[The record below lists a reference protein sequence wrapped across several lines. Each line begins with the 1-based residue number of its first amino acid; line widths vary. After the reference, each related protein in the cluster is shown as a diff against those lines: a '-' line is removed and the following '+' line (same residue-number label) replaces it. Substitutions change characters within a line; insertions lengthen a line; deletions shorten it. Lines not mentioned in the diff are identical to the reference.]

1 VKISVKEKD
10 LLLLGIHKLNKCLM
24 KVKAHRTSRGNTRS
38 IFIRLSYGSYE
49 EVRPDDLYKNG
60 RKYRRIEY
68 YTGKTIKA
76 DDWDLK
82 KEKTKN
88 NSYLNA
94 QIEKGIVRIK
104 EIYSEYDYN
113 GKVDFRT
120 LREAIKNDVQ
130 LNEIF
135 NKEREII
142 AETDYIPPMEF
153 IRTYIDKAQ
162 VTAGTKK
169 DYNNTYNHLE
179 EFQVYSG
186 KSLSWK
192 SMGYEFYLDLVEFL
206 KVEKDLKGSTI
217 DKVIK
222 NVKVFL
228 NYADLQDNLNVNQ
241 DFKKTVSGKS
251 LFAKV
256 NKEEAEHVYL
266 NEKEIKQITDAKLD
280 ENLSGIRDLF
290 LIGCWTGLRI
300 SDLKRLEKGNIKD
313 GLLSITAQKTSKNV
327 TIPITDEL
335 QAVLDK
341 YPDRLPKIPTDQ
353 HYNRQLKDVCEQAGI
368 NEPIMAEE
376 KKGKMRV
383 TSLIPKWK
391 LVTSHTARRSFATN
405 LYRRGIPSTQLMML
419 TGHKSEAS
427 FMRYIKVSGE
437 DNAKDVA
444 KKLKK
449 LG

>member
-1 VKISVKEKD
+1 MKI
-10 LLLLGIHKLNKCLM
+10 
-24 KVKAHRTSRGNTRS
+24 KALISPKGQTRS
-38 IFIRLSYGSYE
+38 IILRIHFGSFEKVNPKKVILEDGTERIQY
-49 EVRPDDLYKNG
+49 YNSK
-60 RKYRRIEY
+60 KYVPIDY
-68 YTGKTIKA
+68 YTGLTVKPKDWNNKTRI
-76 DDWDLK
+76 
-82 KEKTKN
+82 TRN
-88 NSYLNA
+88 NSFVNG
-94 QIEKGIVRIK
+94 QISDACIRI
-104 EIYSEYDYN
+104 EQIYSELEYSETLTYDN
-113 GKVDFRT
+113 FKSALKSDDR
-120 LREAIKNDVQ
+120 LNSILNKN
-130 LNEIF
+130 
-135 NKEREII
+135 REIEVK
-142 AETDYIPPMEF
+142 ADYIPPMEF
-153 IRTYIDKAQ
+153 IKTYIDKAQ

-169 DYNNTYNHLE
+169 DYNNTYNHLI
-179 EFQVYSG
+179 EFQEYTG
-186 KSLSWK
+186 KSLNWK

-206 KVEKDLKGSTI
+206 KTEQDLKGSTI

-228 NYADLQDNLNVNQ
+228 SYADLQDNLNVNQ

-335 QAVLDK
+335 QAVLNK

-376 KKGKMRV
+376 KKGEMRV

-419 TGHKSEAS
+419 TGHKSETS
-427 FMRYIKVSGE
+427 FMKYIKVSGE

-449 LG
+449 IG

>member
-1 VKISVKEKD
+1 MKINVRLSSKGE
-10 LLLLGIHKLNKCLM
+10 
-24 KVKAHRTSRGNTRS
+24 TRS
-38 IFIRLSYGSYE
+38 IIYRISIATYEISGSKKKYKQLDYSTGLT
-49 EVRPDDLYKNG
+49 VKLKDWSATKRRTKNDSYKNG
-60 RKYRRIEY
+60 QIARGLVRVEEIGSKLSNDNNL
-68 YTGKTIKA
+68 TLTT
-76 DDWDLK
+76 LK
-82 KEKTKN
+82 N
-88 NSYLNA
+88 
-94 QIEKGIVRIK
+94 
-104 EIYSEYDYN
+104 
-113 GKVDFRT
+113 T
-120 LREAIKNDVQ
+120 LRADEK

-135 NKEREII
+135 NKEREIT
-142 AETDYIPPMEF
+142 AETDYIAPMEF

-179 EFQVYSG
+179 EFQEYTG
-186 KSLSWK
+186 KNLSWK
-192 SMGYEFYLDLVEFL
+192 SMGYEFYLDMVEFL

-222 NVKVFL
+222 NIKVFL

-266 NEKEIKQITDAKLD
+266 NEAEIKQITDAKLD

-300 SDLKRLEKGNIKD
+300 SDLKRLEKGNIRD
-313 GLLSITAQKTSKNV
+313 GLLTITAQKTSKSV

-335 QAVLDK
+335 QAVLDR

-419 TGHKSEAS
+419 TGHKTEDS
-427 FMRYIKVSGE
+427 FMKYIKVTAE

>member
-1 VKISVKEKD
+1 MKINVRLSSKGE
-10 LLLLGIHKLNKCLM
+10 
-24 KVKAHRTSRGNTRS
+24 TRS
-38 IFIRLSYGSYE
+38 IIFRISIATYEISGSEKKYKQLDYSTGLT
-49 EVRPDDLYKNG
+49 VKLKDWSATKRRTKNDSYKNG
-60 RKYRRIEY
+60 QIARGLVRVEEIGSKLSNENNL
-68 YTGKTIKA
+68 TLTT
-76 DDWDLK
+76 LK
-82 KEKTKN
+82 N
-88 NSYLNA
+88 
-94 QIEKGIVRIK
+94 
-104 EIYSEYDYN
+104 
-113 GKVDFRT
+113 T
-120 LREAIKNDVQ
+120 LRADEK

-135 NKEREII
+135 NKKREIT
-142 AETDYIPPMEF
+142 AETDYIAPMEF

-162 VTAGTKK
+162 VTPGTKK

-179 EFQVYSG
+179 EFQEYTG
-186 KSLSWK
+186 KNLSWK
-192 SMGYEFYLDLVEFL
+192 SMGYEFYLDMVEFL

-222 NVKVFL
+222 NIKVFL
-228 NYADLQDNLNVNQ
+228 NFADLQDNLEVNQ

-266 NEKEIKQITDAKLD
+266 NEAEIKQITDAKLD

-300 SDLKRLEKGNIKD
+300 SDLKRLERGNIKD
-313 GLLSITAQKTSKNV
+313 GLLTITAQKTSKNV

-335 QAVLDK
+335 QAVLDR

-419 TGHKSEAS
+419 TGHKSETS
-427 FMRYIKVSGE
+427 FMKYIKVSGE

>member
-1 VKISVKEKD
+1 MKINVRLSSKGESRSIIFRISIATYEISGSEKKYKQLDYSTGLSVKLKD
-10 LLLLGIHKLNKCLM
+10 WNATKR
-24 KVKAHRTSRGNTRS
+24 RTKNDS
-38 IFIRLSYGSYE
+38 
-49 EVRPDDLYKNG
+49 YKNG
-60 RKYRRIEY
+60 QIARGLVRVEEIGSKLASENNLSLIS
-68 YTGKTIKA
+68 
-76 DDWDLK
+76 LK
-82 KEKTKN
+82 NSLKSDEK
-88 NSYLNA
+88 
-94 QIEKGIVRIK
+94 
-104 EIYSEYDYN
+104 
-113 GKVDFRT
+113 
-120 LREAIKNDVQ
+120 

-135 NKEREII
+135 NREREII
-142 AETDYIPPMEF
+142 TETDYIAPMEF

-169 DYNNTYNHLE
+169 DYNNTYNHLI
-179 EFQVYSG
+179 EFQEYTG
-186 KSLSWK
+186 KNLSWK
-192 SMGYEFYLDLVEFL
+192 SMGYEFYLDMVEFL

-228 NYADLQDNLNVNQ
+228 SFADLQDNLNVNQ

-256 NKEEAEHVYL
+256 NKEETEHVYL
-266 NEKEIKQITDAKLD
+266 NEKEIKQITEADMGD
-280 ENLSGIRDLF
+280 ERLSEIRDLF

-300 SDLKRLEKGNIKD
+300 SDLKRLQSGNIKD
-313 GLLSITAQKTSKNV
+313 GLLTITAQKTSKNV

-335 QAVLDK
+335 QAVLNK

-353 HYNRQLKDVCEQAGI
+353 HYNRQLKEVCRIAKI
-368 NEPIMAEE
+368 SEPMMAEI

-383 TSLIPKWK
+383 TTQIPKYE
-391 LVTSHTARRSFATN
+391 LITSHTARRSFATN

-419 TGHKSEAS
+419 TGHKSETS
-427 FMRYIKVSGE
+427 FLKYIKVSGE

-449 LG
+449 IG